1 MSIKVVFDEFDTI
14 EQAKE
19 FINQYEGGG
28 EQDASTWLED
38 VSDLDAAYV
47 DVRKLYEYTEDSIT
61 CYLELFYKEGNN
73 GMS

>member
-1 MSIKVVFDEFDTI
+1 MSIKVVFDGQETV

-19 FINQYEGGG
+19 FIDWYEGVG

-47 DVRKLYEYTEDSIT
+47 DVNKPY
-61 CYLELFYKEGNN
+61 
-73 GMS
+73 

>member
-1 MSIKVVFDEFDTI
+1 MSIKVVFDGQETV

-19 FINQYEGGG
+19 FIDWYKGGG

-38 VSDLDAAYV
+38 VSDLEAAYV
-47 DVRKLYEYTEDSIT
+47 DVNKPYKYTEDSIT
-61 CYLELFYKEGNN
+61 CYLKLFYKERNN